1 MKVGDVMIR
10 KIGVLTS
17 GGDAPGMNAAVRAV
31 VRAGISND
39 LEVYGIHDGYR
50 GLYEGKIERLYR
62 KSVSETIN
70 RGGTFLGTE
79 RLPEFKYREVREVG
93 IENLHKHGIDALVCI
108 GGDGTYQGA
117 LALTQMGINCVG
129 IPGTI
134 DNDVAGTDYTIGFDT
149 ALNTIVD
156 AVDKLRDTS
165 SSHRRCSLIE
175 VMGRH
180 CGALAINAGIAVGA
194 ELVITSETGYNEEE
208 IIEVI
213 CEAAK
218 TKRHCIVIIA
228 EKVTN
233 VSDLAKLITAKTPFQ
248 ARASILGH
256 IQRGGCPT
264 PRDRVLASTMG
275 VKAVEELIKG
285 NGGVC
290 ICEVNN
296 KLQAIP
302 FETALSMKKDQ
313 VSEKM
318 KAFKELW

>member
-1 MKVGDVMIR
+1 MIR

-17 GGDAPGMNAAVRAV
+17 GGDAPGMNAAIRAV
-31 VRAGISND
+31 VRTGISND
-39 LEVYGIHDGYR
+39 LEVYGIQDGYR

-79 RLPEFKYREVREVG
+79 RLPEFKYKEVREVG
-93 IENLHKHGIDALVCI
+93 IENLHKYGIDALVCI
-108 GGDGTYQGA
+108 GGDGTYRGA
-117 LALTQMGINCVG
+117 LSLTEMGINCVG

-165 SSHRRCSLIE
+165 SSHRRCSIIE
-175 VMGRH
+175 VMGRN

-194 ELVITSETGYNEEE
+194 ELVITSETGYNEQEL
-208 IIEVI
+208 IETI
-213 CEAAK
+213 CQAAK
-218 TKRHCIVIIA
+218 TKKHAIVIVA

-233 VSDLAKLITAKTPFQ
+233 IQDLATLITAKTPFQ

-264 PRDRVLASTMG
+264 PRDRVLASMMG
-275 VKAVEELIKG
+275 VRAVEELIKG

-296 KLQAIP
+296 SLQAIP
-302 FETALSMKKDQ
+302 FTTALTMKKDQ
-313 VSEKM
+313 VSDKM

>member
-1 MKVGDVMIR
+1 MIK

-17 GGDAPGMNAAVRAV
+17 GGDAPGMNAAIRAV

-39 LEVYGIHDGYR
+39 LEVYGIQDGYR

-62 KSVSETIN
+62 KSVSEKIN

-93 IENLHKHGIDALVCI
+93 IENLHKFGIDALVCI
-108 GGDGTYQGA
+108 GGDGTYRGA
-117 LALTQMGINCVG
+117 LALTEMGINCVG

-149 ALNTIVD
+149 ALNTIVE

-175 VMGRH
+175 VMGRN

-194 ELVITSETGYNEEE
+194 ELVITSETGYSEEE
-208 IIEVI
+208 LVETI
-213 CEAAK
+213 CAAAK
-218 TKRHCIVIIA
+218 TKRHAIVIVA

-233 VSDLAKLITAKTPFQ
+233 IDEMAKLITSKTPFQ

-275 VKAVEELIKG
+275 VKAVDELLKG

-296 KLQAIP
+296 SLQAIP
-302 FETALSMKKDQ
+302 FEKALTMKKDQ

>member
-1 MKVGDVMIR
+1 MIK

-17 GGDAPGMNAAVRAV
+17 GGDAPGMNAAIRAV

-108 GGDGTYQGA
+108 GGDGTYRGA
-117 LALTQMGINCVG
+117 LALTEMGISCIG

-175 VMGRH
+175 VMGRN

-208 IIEVI
+208 IIESI

-218 TKRHCIVIIA
+218 AKRHCIVIIA

-233 VSDLAKLITAKTPFQ
+233 VSELAKTITSRTPFQ

-264 PRDRVLASTMG
+264 PRDRVLASCMG
-275 VKAVEELIKG
+275 VKAVEELLKG

-296 KLQAIP
+296 SLKAIK
-302 FETALSMKKDQ
+302 FEEALTMKKDQ
-313 VSEKM
+313 VTEKM
-318 KAFKELW
+318 KSFKELW